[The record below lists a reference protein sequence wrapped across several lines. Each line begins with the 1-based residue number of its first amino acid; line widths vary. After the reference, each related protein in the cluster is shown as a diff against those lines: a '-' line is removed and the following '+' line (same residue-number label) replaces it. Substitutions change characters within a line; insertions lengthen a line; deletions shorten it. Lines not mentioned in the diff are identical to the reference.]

1 MDSAQLQRDFFRRLA
16 PSDQIVRLF
25 DLLPEVSFFIKDYE
39 GRFMALSLNK
49 FEHCGV
55 VQEQDAVGKTDHDFF
70 SAQRADAYRAD
81 DLEVMETGKPI
92 VNRME
97 AAPETLGSPRLVVT
111 SKVPLRDA
119 KGEVIGIAGFS
130 RPIERLGGDPELSD
144 GMSRVIEHVHRE
156 YGDALTSAQLAK
168 MAGLS
173 VSQFERRFRQAFGTS
188 PRQYLLRI
196 RVEAAARRLA
206 ETEQTVSEIALD
218 CGFAD
223 HAHFSR
229 RFRKIMQVTP
239 TAYRATHRMRA

>member
-1 MDSAQLQRDFFRRLA
+1 MESAQLQEAFFSRLA
-16 PSDQIVRLF
+16 PDDQIVRLF

-55 VQEQDAVGKTDHDFF
+55 FQEEDAVGKTDHDFF

-81 DLEVMETGKPI
+81 DLAVMESGEPI
-92 VNRME
+92 INRME

-111 SKVPLRDA
+111 SKIPLRDEGG
-119 KGEVIGIAGFS
+119 KVIGIAGFS
-130 RPIERLGGDPELSD
+130 RPIARLGGDGDVGDRLAK
-144 GMSRVIEHVHRE
+144 VIEHVHLR
-156 YGDALTSAQLAK
+156 YGDPVTSGELAV

-173 VSQFERRFRQAFGTS
+173 VSQFERRFREAFGTS
-188 PRQYLLRI
+188 PRQYLVRI
-196 RVEAAARRLA
+196 RVEAGARKLA
-206 ETEQTVSEIALD
+206 ETKQTVSEIALD

-229 RFRKIMQVTP
+229 RFRRMMQMSP
-239 TAYRATHRMRA
+239 TEYRALHQPK

>member
-1 MDSAQLQRDFFRRLA
+1 MDSAQIQRDFFQRLA
-16 PSDQIVRLF
+16 PTDQIVRLF

-55 VQEQDAVGKTDHDFF
+55 LQEQDAVGKTDHDFF

-92 VNRME
+92 INRME

-119 KGEVIGIAGFS
+119 GGEVIGIAGFS
-130 RPIERLGGDPELSD
+130 RPISRLGGDVELSD
-144 GMSRVIEHVHRE
+144 GMARVIEHIHRG
-156 YGDALTSAQLAK
+156 YGDAITSAQMAK
-168 MAGLS
+168 MAALS

-196 RVEAAARRLA
+196 RVEAAARKLA

-229 RFRKIMQVTP
+229 SFRKIMQVTP
-239 TAYRATHRMRA
+239 TAYRATHRKGM